1 MADDSGA
8 PPLPRRVPG
17 ATVSPGTPVRAQRF
31 VIPEDLRQRVLTAI
45 ADELQRD
52 EAEERRRAQE
62 QGKAENRGI
71 PEERDTAQRPV
82 AALDE
87 AAAQAAGETPA
98 EAVAQGERVMAAG
111 GEAHPGEQVARA
123 GDVLTSAGGEAGQAD
138 LQAPAPDQMDQQAAA
153 PTSTAWSP
161 GPGQP
166 DSQAQ
171 VLDQAAASAPTVWS
185 PPPRPAD
192 LPPPAPDR
200 AAHRA
205 SPPD

>member
-1 MADDSGA
+1 DKLRFRLNRPRNVCCAVNARVRSGARGPRGWRMADDSGA

-17 ATVSPGTPVRAQRF
+17 ATVSPGTPVRAERF

-71 PEERDTAQRPV
+71 PEERGTARRPV

-111 GEAHPGEQVARA
+111 GAAGGEAHPGE
-123 GDVLTSAGGEAGQAD
+123 
-138 LQAPAPDQMDQQAAA
+138 
-153 PTSTAWSP
+153 
-161 GPGQP
+161 
-166 DSQAQ
+166 
-171 VLDQAAASAPTVWS
+171 
-185 PPPRPAD
+185 
-192 LPPPAPDR
+192 
-200 AAHRA
+200 
-205 SPPD
+205 